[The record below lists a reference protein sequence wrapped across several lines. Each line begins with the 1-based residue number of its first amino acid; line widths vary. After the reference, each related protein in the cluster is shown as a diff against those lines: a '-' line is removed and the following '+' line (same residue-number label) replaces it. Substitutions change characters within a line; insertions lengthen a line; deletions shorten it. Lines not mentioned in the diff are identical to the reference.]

1 MPPKVKRIM
10 TQPIVSAAGARR
22 AASAP
27 GAAHRAS
34 NGVQR
39 GSGQLAFRRMASAN
53 VARPPA
59 GVGAL
64 AAVLA
69 AAAAAAACCRT
80 QVPLP
85 GVLVCSLTAVDEWH
99 RQAQL
104 VGAGTA
110 LPAAA
115 AQGQRWSRCRRRR
128 RFRRPLPLPPSLPRS
143 LAPLLQNLIFRFLQ
157 SRQKIQIW
165 LYEQTDLRVEGRIIV
180 RAVAPPPAA
189 AAAAAA
195 L

>member
-1 MPPKVKRIM
+1 MRQYALAGPLPCSIVAQAPPTTLPAPPSPPESTPAAEARRPQRKLAAMPPKVKRIM
-10 TQPIVSAAGARR
+10 TQPIVSATGARR

-69 AAAAAAACCRT
+69 AAAAAACCRS

-85 GVLVCSLTAVDEWH
+85 GVLVCSWTAVDE
-99 RQAQL
+99 
-104 VGAGTA
+104 
-110 LPAAA
+110 
-115 AQGQRWSRCRRRR
+115 
-128 RFRRPLPLPPSLPRS
+128 
-143 LAPLLQNLIFRFLQ
+143 LQ
-157 SRQKIQIW
+157 
-165 LYEQTDLRVEGRIIV
+165 
-180 RAVAPPPAA
+180 
-189 AAAAAA
+189 
-195 L
+195 